1 MPSLRGRLALVT
13 GGAAGIGRAIV
24 EELAREGCNVVV
36 LDLCAPDDE
45 SGGAASAAA
54 SAASAASGGGG
65 SAAAA
70 AGSSAG
76 RVEQLRVD
84 VADEAAVAAAVA
96 GLRGRGLNY
105 VVNNAAAFV
114 FGAVDA
120 ASDADWA
127 RVLAVNVRG
136 TANVLRHTVPLL
148 KETALAAA
156 AAAAASDG
164 ADGAGGGDAG
174 PPPSPVPYGFSPP
187 AAVVNVSSISAFM
200 AQREMAPYA
209 ATKAAL
215 VQLTRS
221 AALDLGPW
229 GVRVNALCPGP
240 IFTAASR
247 SAAADGGKS
256 EAELVRDMERHLILK
271 RFGSPR
277 EAARAC
283 LFLLSDEA
291 SFVTGT
297 ALMCDGG
304 WSAL

>member
-1 MPSLRGRLALVT
+1 LALVT
-13 GGAAGIGRAIV
+13 GGANGIGAAIV
-24 EELAREGCNVVV
+24 AELVLEGCDVVSFDV
-36 LDLCAPDDE
+36 
-45 SGGAASAAA
+45 GAAAPADEA
-54 SAASAASGGGG
+54 SPADG
-65 SAAAA
+65 
-70 AGSSAG
+70 AG

-84 VADEAAVAAAVA
+84 VSDEEAVAAACA

-114 FGAVDA
+114 FGAADA

-127 RVLAVNVRG
+127 RALDVNVRG
-136 TANVLRHTVPLL
+136 AANVLRHAVPLL
-148 KETALAAA
+148 KETAVAAA
-156 AAAAASDG
+156 AAAAAAAGDDG
-164 ADGAGGGDAG
+164 A
-174 PPPSPVPYGFSPP
+174 PPSPVPYSFSPP

-229 GVRVNALCPGP
+229 GIRVNALCPGP
-240 IFTAASR
+240 ILTGASR

-256 EAELVRDMERHLILK
+256 EAQLVRDMERHLILK

-277 EAARAC
+277 EAARTC
-283 LFLLSDEA
+283 LFLLSDAA
-291 SFVTGT
+291 SFVTGS
-297 ALMCDGG
+297 AIMCDGG